1 MLATLTEAI
10 PVLALLVV
18 SVALG
23 AWALVDAI
31 RTPDAAF
38 HAIGKSRT
46 LWIVLPVLLAAL
58 SLGVLFVLAALLAV
72 ACYYLVAIR
81 SQLKLH
87 RT

>member
-1 MLATLTEAI
+1 MLATLTEAM
-10 PVLALLVV
+10 PELALLVV
-18 SVALG
+18 SLALG
-23 AWALVDAI
+23 AWAVVDAI

-38 HAIGKSRT
+38 HAIDKSRT

>member
-18 SVALG
+18 SIALG
-23 AWALVDAI
+23 AWALVDTI

-38 HAIGKSRT
+38 RAIGKSRT

-58 SLGVLFVLAALLAV
+58 SLDVLFVLAALLAV